1 MAKSAIKSDG
11 RHGHRYVSLGGH
23 RRAPQLYGRVRLAAA
38 VWLRRL
44 TTCIVNQKEHIIV
57 DMRSQRANATAY
69 GATAASDA
77 DGVRDVGSD
86 APTPVVVLF
95 DAECSRCRRIAA
107 WLASR
112 TGDATLTFRPLQD
125 AATLHRVGVGLS
137 TARGALHAVELSAD
151 GQAVASGG
159 DAVVLILSR
168 LGGAHSRRWIVHSR
182 AVSVV
187 AWVGYL
193 LLARIH
199 RRKSGCC

>member
-1 MAKSAIKSDG
+1 M
-11 RHGHRYVSLGGH
+11 YW
-23 RRAPQLYGRVRLAAA
+23 RVRLAAA
-38 VWLRRL
+38 MWRRRL
-44 TTCIVNQKEHIIV
+44 TMCIVNRKEHIIV
-57 DMRSQRANATAY
+57 GMRSQRANATVY
-69 GATAASDA
+69 GPAVAGHA

-86 APTPVVVLF
+86 APTPVLVLF
-95 DAECSRCRRIAA
+95 DAECLRCRRIAA

-125 AATLHRVGVGLS
+125 DATLHRVGVGLS
-137 TARGALHAVELSAD
+137 AARGALHAVELGAD
-151 GQAVASGG
+151 GPAVVSGG

-168 LGGAHSRRWIVHSR
+168 LPGARSLRWIVHSR

-193 LLARIH
+193 LLARMH